1 MRQRELEKEAL
12 AMELR
17 GDLTKEEESF
27 LRAQIIDKLEKTKS
41 LQRANEESNKHF
53 LAMEEALSQLKQ
65 ITGVS
70 SLADMHEKFCSQKGN
85 KANLLQEVRDA
96 EARLEAV
103 KAGQLRHEQTFLEMQ
118 SSGSNSGAR
127 NNNSNNSSSD
137 NSSPYKPLGSSLNAS
152 SPSHSHSHLDVG
164 SSRLLSMSVSMG
176 GGGGGGVGQNTTQGS
191 NSWHST
197 ATVDGAI
204 DEPSREAS
212 DQ

>member
-118 SSGSNSGAR
+118 SSGNNSGAK
-127 NNNSNNSSSD
+127 NNSSTSD
-137 NSSPYKPLGSSLNAS
+137 NNSPYKSLGSSTS
-152 SPSHSHSHLDVG
+152 SPSHSHDAG
-164 SSRLLSMSVSMG
+164 STRSMLG
-176 GGGGGGVGQNTTQGS
+176 RGVQGS
-191 NSWHST
+191 NSWHASSAT
-197 ATVDGAI
+197 ADGTI

>member
-118 SSGSNSGAR
+118 SSGNNSGAK
-127 NNNSNNSSSD
+127 NNGTISD
-137 NSSPYKPLGSSLNAS
+137 NNSPYKSLGSSTS
-152 SPSHSHSHLDVG
+152 SPSHSHDAG
-164 SSRLLSMSVSMG
+164 STRSMLG
-176 GGGGGGVGQNTTQGS
+176 QGVQGS
-191 NSWHST
+191 NSWHASS
-197 ATVDGAI
+197 ATVDGTI